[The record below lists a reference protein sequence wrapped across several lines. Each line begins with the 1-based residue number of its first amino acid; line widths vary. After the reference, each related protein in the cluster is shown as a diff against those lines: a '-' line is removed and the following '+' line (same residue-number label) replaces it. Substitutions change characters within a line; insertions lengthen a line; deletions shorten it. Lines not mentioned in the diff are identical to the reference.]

1 MRKRLY
7 FLISDLP
14 SAEQIVNDLLLARI
28 DDSHIHVMANDDIAL
43 GNLPRAT
50 LLQTSDIVHG
60 IESGLI
66 IGGLTGLVGGLVA
79 TAALSVGTM
88 FGSVV
93 LVSLLCG
100 ALIGSWVASMIGSD
114 VPNSRLKKFEKAL
127 SNNKILL
134 MVDVPDKQVKSITC
148 MVEAHHHVHKEGV
161 EPSIPAFP

>member
-14 SAEQIVNDLLLARI
+14 SAHQIVNDLLISRI

-43 GNLPRAT
+43 GNLPKAT

-66 IGGLTGLVGGLVA
+66 IGGLTGLIGGVVA
-79 TAALSVGTM
+79 TVALSMGAM
-88 FGSVV
+88 FGGVV
-93 LVSLLCG
+93 LVSVICG
-100 ALIGSWVASMIGSD
+100 SLIGSWVASMIGSD
-114 VPNSRLKKFEKAL
+114 VPNSRLKRFEKAL
-127 SNNKILL
+127 ANNKILL
-134 MVDVPDKQVKSITC
+134 MVDVPNDRVEEITL
-148 MVEAHHHVHKEGV
+148 MVENHQHVHKEGI